1 MKGFNFEK
9 NLDHQAQAVEA
20 TLRVFE
26 HINKVLPDGTDKQCI
41 NPLLDYKDFQ
51 FWKNLISL
59 EASSVQGGL
68 KPYKVK
74 NIVDIMM
81 ETGTG
86 KTYTYTKTMFELN
99 KHYGIFKFIVVVPT
113 LSIKAGTINFLK
125 SESSR
130 EHFYEQY
137 GKTLKLH
144 VVESQTNKKSKKSYI
159 PSAVNDFVKAGDF
172 DKNSIQVMII
182 NAGMINSKTMAD
194 KFDVGLFDKYNV
206 PMDALAATRP
216 FMIIDEPHKF
226 SQDNKTWD
234 NLQKM
239 QPQIIL
245 RYGATFTQTENLVYT
260 LSAVDAFSKNLVKGV
275 IGHITEFEEGKNVLV
290 KFTDTDGKEASLEV
304 NEGPSKKSIKIGKG
318 DSLSRVH
325 PEMTNLFLEQM
336 NKSKIVLS
344 NGLELKKGDKINPYS
359 YAQTLQEMMIHK
371 AIKKHFEI
379 EKDLLTREVRIKPLT
394 LFFID
399 NIEEYRNKEG
409 HLRQLVEQYIKLEVE
424 RLLQTETNA
433 AYKAFLQKTLTD
445 IDATHGGYFSK
456 DNSDKD
462 EAIEKEINEILHDK
476 EAILDLDNPRRFIFS
491 KWTLREGWDNPNV
504 FQICKLRSSGS
515 ETSKLQEVG
524 RGLRLP
530 VNEYGNRVKDEQFYL
545 NYFVDFTESDFVDQ
559 LVNEINER
567 SGAISAEA
575 VPDKLTEDIIQKIKE
590 VYLTTEEELLNV
602 LDGKE
607 VINRNNTFQDGGWD
621 YIKQHYPN
629 IFQGVNSSKIRK
641 ATEVPKKIS
650 VRTEKYAELKA
661 LWEKLN
667 EKVVLE
673 YKFDNEAA
681 FKDLL
686 KNFFVSIKHKF
697 KVEGLLNKTKKII
710 VQDYGALLDKD
721 QSIYDEEFTPVSTML
736 YSDFIKELAKV
747 LSINLK
753 TIHQALVE
761 ADIEIDQYLNASTIY
776 NIKKEFNEYLM
787 YNAID
792 KFSIGYQ
799 KVNNS
804 IHPTKL
810 TDSVGNPLAEINAGY
825 IGVQLS
831 DDKVADNY
839 YFEELFY
846 DSNLEKKNIAEK
858 IKEVIVFTKI
868 PKNSIKIPVAGGMS
882 YSPDFAY
889 VLDFKDGEK
898 QLHFIVET
906 KDVSSNNKLREEE
919 RQKIKHAE
927 ILFDG
932 AVKISFKTQ
941 FSNMKIT
948 ELIKEVYNEN

>member
-9 NLDHQAQAVEA
+9 NLDHQAQAVES
-20 TLRVFE
+20 TMRVFE
-26 HINKVLPDGTDKQCI
+26 HVNKVLPDGTDKQCI

-51 FWKNLISL
+51 FWRNVKELEKNNALAGV
-59 EASSVQGGL
+59 EHD
-68 KPYKVK
+68 KRT
-74 NIVDIMM
+74 NIIDIMM

-125 SESSR
+125 SDSSR

-159 PSAVNDFVKAGDF
+159 PSAVNSFVKAGDF
-172 DKNSIQVMII
+172 DKNSIQVLII

-206 PMDALAATRP
+206 PFDALAATRP

-226 SQDNKTWD
+226 SQDNTTWK

-245 RYGATFTQTENLVYT
+245 RYGATFTQNENLVYT

-275 IGHITEFEEGKNVLV
+275 IGHITEFEEGKNALV
-290 KFTDTDGKEASLEV
+290 KFTDTDGKEASFEV
-304 NEGPSKKSIKIGKG
+304 NEGTTKKSIKIGKG

-325 PEMTNLFLEQM
+325 PQMTDLFLEKM

-359 YAQTLQEMMIHK
+359 YAQTLQELMIQK

-409 HLRQLVEQYIKLEVE
+409 HLRQLVEQYIKLEVDS
-424 RLLQTETNA
+424 LLKAETNPDYT
-433 AYKAFLQKTLTD
+433 AYLQKTLAN

-476 EAILDLDNPRRFIFS
+476 EAILDVDNPRRFIFS

-515 ETSKLQEVG
+515 EISKLQEVG

-545 NYFVDFTESDFVDQ
+545 NYFVDFTESDFVDS
-559 LVNEINER
+559 LVSEINEK
-567 SGAISAEA
+567 SGAISIEEK
-575 VPDKLTEDIIQKIKE
+575 PEKLTPNIISKICDMYQK
-590 VYLTTEEELLNV
+590 TEEDLLEQ
-602 LDGKE
+602 LDENNLITRSNNFKE
-607 VINRNNTFQDGGWD
+607 GGFDFIKNN
-621 YIKQHYPN
+621 YPS
-629 IFQGVNSSKIRK
+629 IFEGVGSNKVRK
-641 ATEVPKKIS
+641 ASDTKKQIT
-650 VRTEKYAELKA
+650 VRTEKYQELKD

-667 EKVVLE
+667 EKVILE
-673 YKFDNEAA
+673 YKFENRSEEHTSELQSRPHLVCR
-681 FKDLL
+681 LL
-686 KNFFVSIKHKF
+686 
-697 KVEGLLNKTKKII
+697 
-710 VQDYGALLDKD
+710 
-721 QSIYDEEFTPVSTML
+721 
-736 YSDFIKELAKV
+736 
-747 LSINLK
+747 
-753 TIHQALVE
+753 
-761 ADIEIDQYLNASTIY
+761 
-776 NIKKEFNEYLM
+776 
-787 YNAID
+787 
-792 KFSIGYQ
+792 
-799 KVNNS
+799 
-804 IHPTKL
+804 
-810 TDSVGNPLAEINAGY
+810 
-825 IGVQLS
+825 
-831 DDKVADNY
+831 
-839 YFEELFY
+839 
-846 DSNLEKKNIAEK
+846 LE
-858 IKEVIVFTKI
+858 
-868 PKNSIKIPVAGGMS
+868 
-882 YSPDFAY
+882 
-889 VLDFKDGEK
+889 
-898 QLHFIVET
+898 
-906 KDVSSNNKLREEE
+906 
-919 RQKIKHAE
+919 
-927 ILFDG
+927 
-932 AVKISFKTQ
+932 
-941 FSNMKIT
+941 
-948 ELIKEVYNEN
+948 

>member
-9 NLDHQAQAVEA
+9 NLDHQAQAVES
-20 TLRVFE
+20 TMRVFE
-26 HINKVLPDGTDKQCI
+26 HVNKVLADGTDKQCI

-51 FWKNLISL
+51 YWRNVKELAKNNSL
-59 EASSVQGGL
+59 AGVEHD
-68 KPYKVK
+68 KRT

-125 SESSR
+125 SDSSR

-159 PSAVNDFVKAGDF
+159 PSAVSSFVKAGDF
-172 DKNSIQVMII
+172 DKNSIQVLII
-182 NAGMINSKTMAD
+182 NAGMINSKTMAE
-194 KFDVGLFDKYNV
+194 KFDVGMFDKYNV
-206 PMDALAATRP
+206 PLDAIAATRP

-226 SQDNKTWD
+226 SQDNKTWE

-275 IGHITEFEEGKNVLV
+275 IGHITEFEAGKNALV
-290 KFTDTDGKEASLEV
+290 KFTDTDGKEASFEV
-304 NEGPSKKSIKIGKG
+304 NGGTTKKSIKIGKG

-325 PEMTNLFLEQM
+325 PQMTDLFLDQL

-359 YAQTLQEMMIHK
+359 YAQTLQELMIQK

-399 NIEEYRNKEG
+399 NIDEYRNKEG
-409 HLRQLVEQYIKLEVE
+409 HLRLLVEQYIKAEVE
-424 RLLQTETNA
+424 SLLQTETNVT
-433 AYKAFLQKTLTD
+433 YKAFLEKTLAD

-515 ETSKLQEVG
+515 EISKLQEVG

-545 NYFVDFTESDFVDQ
+545 NYFVDFTESDFVDK
-559 LVNEINER
+559 LVNEINEK
-567 SGAISAEA
+567 SGAISNEA
-575 VPDKLTEDIIQKIKE
+575 VPDKLTEEIIKKI
-590 VYLTTEEELLNV
+590 TESYSISEDDLLEV
-602 LDGKE
+602 LDENNLITRTNKFKE
-607 VINRNNTFQDGGWD
+607 GGWD
-621 YIKQHYPN
+621 YIKQNYPN
-629 IFQGVNSSKIRK
+629 IFQGVTSSKIRK
-641 ATEVPKKIS
+641 ATDAPKKIS

-673 YKFDNEAA
+673 YKFDDEAQ
-681 FKDLL
+681 FTTLL
-686 KNFFVSIKHKF
+686 KDFFTDLKSKF
-697 KVEGLLNKTKKII
+697 NVEGLQNRTKKII
-710 VQDYGALLDKD
+710 IQDYEALLDEEV
-721 QSIYDEEFTPVSTML
+721 SIFDDEITPVSTML

-747 LSINLK
+747 LNINLK
-753 TIHQALVE
+753 TIHQAFIN
-761 ADIEIDQYLNASTIY
+761 ANIEIDQYLNASTIRI
-776 NIKKEFNEYLM
+776 IKQGFNEFLM
-787 YNAID
+787 HNAID

-810 TDSVGNPLAEINAGY
+810 TDTQGNPLEKINAGD
-825 IGVQLS
+825 IGVQFS
-831 DDKVADNY
+831 EDKVADNY

-846 DSNLEKKNIAEK
+846 DSDLEKKNITEK

-868 PKNSIKIPVAGGMS
+868 PKNSIKIPVAGGAS

-898 QLHFIVET
+898 KLHFIVET
-906 KDVSSNNKLREEE
+906 KDVSGDNKLREEE

-932 AVKISFKTQ
+932 AVKVSFKTQ
-941 FSNMKIT
+941 FSNIKIT
-948 ELIKEVYNEN
+948 ELIKEVYQ